1 MEKKRII
8 DRLLICREKDITCT
22 GGVVFIGDGAVG
34 KTHTA
39 MNLAS
44 YKKGSFF
51 NFDCSNISKSVNL
64 EFDYFILYSNIEKYK
79 VTISSQLFIMPG
91 QKGRAEVGQGLAFE
105 DAVDMY
111 FNVRSINDV
120 IILILTYSLSDVR
133 TFQNLEYWLNKAIDH
148 ELISDFTN
156 IVLLGTHLD
165 YAISTSVSDE
175 MIEAGQN
182 FISQSIEDKLGFH
195 FDPRKIHNI
204 KISNLTKVGV
214 DDLQEAVSNAFFNA
228 FQIEDFVYG
237 QEKEI
242 VIQEKEW
249 EKGLFDTTIWEQEK
263 KNEYD

>member
-1 MEKKRII
+1 MENKSNI
-8 DRLLICREKDITCT
+8 DKLIICREKDITCT

-44 YKKGSFF
+44 YKQGAFF

-111 FNVRSINDV
+111 FNVRTINDV
-120 IILILTYSLSDVR
+120 VILILTYSLSDLR

-148 ELISDFTN
+148 EIISDFTN

-165 YAISTSVSDE
+165 YAISTSVTDE
-175 MIEAGQN
+175 MIESGQN
-182 FISQSIEDKLGFH
+182 FISQTIEDKLGFH
-195 FDPRKIHNI
+195 FSPKKIQNI
-204 KISNLTKVGV
+204 KISNLTKNGI
-214 DDLQEAVSNAFFNA
+214 DELQDAVSKAFFNA
-228 FQIEDFVYG
+228 FQIEDIVYG

-242 VIQEKEW
+242 IVQEKEW
-249 EKGLFDTTIWEQEK
+249 EKGIFDSGVLKQKETWE
-263 KNEYD
+263 

>member
-1 MEKKRII
+1 
-8 DRLLICREKDITCT
+8 
-22 GGVVFIGDGAVG
+22 
-34 KTHTA
+34 
-39 MNLAS
+39 
-44 YKKGSFF
+44 
-51 NFDCSNISKSVNL
+51 
-64 EFDYFILYSNIEKYK
+64 
-79 VTISSQLFIMPG
+79 MPG

-237 QEKEI
+237 QEKDII
-242 VIQEKEW
+242 VQEKEW
-249 EKGLFDTTIWEQEK
+249 EKGLFDTTFWEQEDT
-263 KNEYD
+263 NEYD